1 MPTYPAF
8 IHLRMHSEYSI
19 LDSTIRIPEAIAKAV
34 VDQMPALA
42 LTDLANLFAL
52 VKFYQAAH
60 KSGIKPIVG
69 CDVWITNEIDRNKPY
84 RMLLL
89 CQSREGYL
97 LLSRLLSRAYR
108 ENQFHGRAEIKSA
121 WFHAT
126 GWGTQGLIALS
137 GARLG
142 EIGIALMH
150 QNFEPAKILA
160 QQWSALFPDRFYLE
174 IQRDGHANAAALIQS
189 TLLLAQQSDLPVVA
203 TQAVQFLNLE
213 DFRAHEARVCIAEG
227 YILED
232 KRRPKNFTE
241 QQYFRTQ
248 AEMVELFAD
257 IPSAL
262 ANTIEIAK
270 RCNLTLELGINRLPM
285 FPTPDNVSL
294 EQYLREQA
302 DAGLQ
307 HRLTQLFPENELRQ
321 SKVAEYQARLEFEVN
336 TIIQMGFSG
345 YFLIVAD
352 FINWA
357 KQNNVPVG
365 PGRGSGAGSLVAYS
379 LGITDLDPLRYDLLF
394 ERFLNPERVS
404 MPDFDIDFCQ
414 DRRELVIEYVKQR
427 YGTDKVSQIAT
438 FGTMAAKAVIRDI
451 GRVLDLPYNFVDQL
465 AKLVPFEIG
474 MTLKKARQLEPQ
486 LNQRADQEEDV
497 RTLLEL
503 AESLEGVTRNIGM
516 HAGGVLI
523 ASSDITDFCPIYC
536 TESAESVVSQLDK
549 DDVEKVGLV
558 KFDFLGLKTLTTLDR
573 AVSYIRESQKQSEVN
588 TNQDGEIFSLQTLSL
603 EDEETYAL
611 MRKGNAV
618 GIFQFESQGMKD
630 LLQRAKPDCFE
641 DIIALVALYRPGPMD
656 LIPEFIERKH
666 GKKQIE
672 YLDAR
677 LVPILGPTYGIM
689 IYQEQVM
696 QIAQVIGGY
705 SLGSADLLRRAMGK
719 KKIEEMAQQRDIFVA
734 GAINN
739 GLDKSKA
746 TELFGLMEKFA
757 GYGFNKSHAAAYAL
771 IAFQTAYLKAHYP
784 AEFMAACLSADMDD
798 TDKVHVFIEDSLTN
812 GLTILPPDINESTYH
827 FVPVNDKTIRFGLGA
842 IKGSGESAINMLVA
856 ERKCSGPFD
865 DLFDFCN
872 RVDRR
877 IVNRRTIE
885 SLIRVGAFDLIDAN
899 RGSLLASVG
908 MAIESAEQMNQSSNQ
923 ANLFAETSE
932 ALPKMQLIQT
942 QAWSEREKL
951 HQEKIGLGY
960 YFSGHPYETYALEL
974 KRFIRTRLS
983 QLNPQRETQ
992 LIAGIIHSIR
1002 IQMTRRGRMAVINL
1016 DDGNARVEVVVFN
1029 ELFDVHRARLK
1040 EDQLL
1045 IVEVKI
1051 SNRNYNS
1058 EGDDELRITAEQ
1070 LYDLAQIRTR
1080 FAKQLKIHCNATTV
1094 GSIANLKDLLVLYA
1108 ANVPAVESH
1117 NLSAAC
1123 PVTLIYRNEFAVSPI
1138 EFGKNWQVILHNDLL
1153 QALYARFKTE
1163 NVEIVY

>member
-19 LDSTIRIPEAIAKAV
+19 LDSTIRIPEVIAKAV
-34 VDQMPALA
+34 ADQMPALA

-52 VKFYQAAH
+52 VKFYQTAH
-60 KSGIKPIVG
+60 KSGIKPVVG

-108 ENQFHGRAEIKSA
+108 ENQSHGRAEIKSA

-126 GWGTQGLIALS
+126 EWGTQGLIALS
-137 GARLG
+137 GGRLG
-142 EIGIALMH
+142 EIGISLTH

-174 IQRDGHANAAALIQS
+174 IQRDGHANAATLVQS
-189 TLLLAQQSDLPVVA
+189 TLLLAQQCDLPVVA
-203 TQAVQFLNLE
+203 TQAVQFLNPE

-227 YILED
+227 YVLED

-248 AEMVELFAD
+248 TEMVELFAD

-307 HRLTQLFPENELRQ
+307 QRLTQLFPENELRQ
-321 SKVAEYQARLEFEVN
+321 NKIVEYQARLEFEVN

-427 YGTDKVSQIAT
+427 YGTNKVSQIAT

-549 DDVEKVGLV
+549 DDVEKIGLV

-573 AVSYIRESQKQSEVN
+573 AVSYIRESQRQSEVN
-588 TNQDGEIFSLQTLSL
+588 ATQDGEIFSLQTLSL
-603 EDEETYAL
+603 EDEKTYAL

-719 KKIEEMAQQRDIFVA
+719 KKVEEMAQQRDIFVT
-734 GAINN
+734 GAVNN

-771 IAFQTAYLKAHYP
+771 IAFQTAYLKANYP

-798 TDKVHVFIEDSLTN
+798 TDKVHIFIEDCLAN

-827 FVPVNDKTIRFGLGA
+827 FVPVDDKTIRFGLGA

-856 ERKCSGPFD
+856 ERKYSGSFG

-872 RVDRR
+872 RIDKR
-877 IVNRRTIE
+877 IVNRRIIE

-974 KRFIRTRLS
+974 KRFIRTRLD

-1080 FAKQLKIHCNATTV
+1080 FAKQLKIHCDATTI
-1094 GSIANLKDLLVLYA
+1094 GSVSNLKDLLVLHA
-1108 ANVPAVESH
+1108 ANVPTVESH

-1123 PVTLIYRNEFAVSPI
+1123 PVTLIYHNEFAVSPI

>member
-19 LDSTIRIPEAIAKAV
+19 LDSTIRIPEVIAKAV
-34 VDQMPALA
+34 ADQMPALA

-60 KSGIKPIVG
+60 KSGIKPVVG

-126 GWGTQGLIALS
+126 EWGTQGLIALS

-174 IQRDGHANAAALIQS
+174 IQRDGHANAATLIQS
-189 TLLLAQQSDLPVVA
+189 TLLLAQQCDLPVVA
-203 TQAVQFLNLE
+203 TQAVQFLNPE

-227 YILED
+227 YVLED

-248 AEMVELFAD
+248 TEMVELFAD

-307 HRLTQLFPENELRQ
+307 QRLTQLFPENELRQ
-321 SKVAEYQARLEFEVN
+321 NKITEYQARLEFEVN

-549 DDVEKVGLV
+549 DDVEKIGLV

-573 AVSYIRESQKQSEVN
+573 AVSYIRESQKLSEVN
-588 TNQDGEIFSLQTLSL
+588 TTQDGEIFSLQTLSL
-603 EDEETYAL
+603 EDEKTYAL

-719 KKIEEMAQQRDIFVA
+719 KKVEEMAQQRDIFVT
-734 GAINN
+734 GAVNN
-739 GLDKSKA
+739 GLGKSKA

-784 AEFMAACLSADMDD
+784 SEFMAACLSSDMDD
-798 TDKVHVFIEDSLTN
+798 TDKVHIFIEDSLAN

-856 ERKCSGPFD
+856 ERKCSGSFG

-974 KRFIRTRLS
+974 KRFIRTRLN
-983 QLNPQRETQ
+983 QLNSQRETQ

-1080 FAKQLKIHCNATTV
+1080 FAKQLKIHCNATTI

-1108 ANVPAVESH
+1108 ANVPVVESH

-1123 PVTLIYRNEFAVSPI
+1123 PVTLIYHNEFAVSPI

-1153 QALYARFKTE
+1153 QALYARFKME